1 MIDDGDINQ
10 PKPKRKGEEREREKK
25 ENTSKRKEENIEGQE
40 KRRIKKV
47 TVTSY
52 HSVPIFTLMYL
63 GMTYL

>member
-40 KRRIKKV
+40 KIGRAHV
-47 TVTSY
+47 
-52 HSVPIFTLMYL
+52 
-63 GMTYL
+63 